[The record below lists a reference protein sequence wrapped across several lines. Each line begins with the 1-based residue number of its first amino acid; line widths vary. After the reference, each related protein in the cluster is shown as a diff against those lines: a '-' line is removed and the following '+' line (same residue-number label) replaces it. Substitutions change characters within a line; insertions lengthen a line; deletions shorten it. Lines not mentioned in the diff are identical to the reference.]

1 MRALSCGVAV
11 LLLTGVMAA
20 PAAARDPGAEALSI
34 TKSSFGS
41 VGNQPVDRYTLANH
55 DMSVSI
61 ITYGGIVQEVRVPDR
76 LGQTANVATNF
87 AAIANYTRN
96 GDYRGAIIGRYS
108 NRIAKGRFT
117 LDGTQYSLDIN
128 NNPNTLHGG
137 FSGFHTKIWAATP
150 VQTPDSVGV
159 KLTYTSPAGE
169 GCTPGRTSVPP
180 CSTGFPGTVPITVVY
195 SLDARNNL
203 RIDYSATTDAP
214 TVLNLTNHS
223 YWVLGGVGSGTINNN
238 QLKLNADRYTP
249 VDSTSIP
256 TGALDPVAGT
266 PMDFRD
272 FHAIGERIN
281 ANFRGYDHNWV
292 LNRRPGDNTSLVEAA
307 TLRDPASG
315 RTLTVST
322 DQPGIQFYS
331 SNGNAVALET
341 QHFPDSPNRPEFPS
355 TVLRP
360 GETYKT
366 TTVLSFGTDN
376 VTRAYDD
383 VSGTVP
389 ATLALTLGTPATFDP
404 FTPGV
409 TTTYESSTTAN
420 VISTAGDATL
430 SIADPSSVAN
440 GHLVN
445 GAFSLPEP
453 LQARA
458 HNAANTGTT
467 YADVGSSA
475 SPLTL
480 LTWNGP
486 VANDLV
492 TLGFSQLIKATDAL
506 RTGAYNKTLTVTL
519 STTTP

>member
-1 MRALSCGVAV
+1 MRALLCGVAA
-11 LLLTGVMAA
+11 LLLIGVMAA
-20 PAAARDPGAEALSI
+20 PAAAQGLSI

-41 VGNQPVDRYTLANH
+41 VGSQPVDRYTLAND

-61 ITYGGIVQEVRVPDR
+61 ITYGGIVQAVNVPDR
-76 LGQTANVATNF
+76 GGQVANVATNF
-87 AAIANYTRN
+87 ANIANYTTN

-117 LDGTQYSLDIN
+117 LDNTQYSLDIN

-169 GCTPGRTSVPP
+169 GCTPGRTSNPP

-214 TVLNLTNHS
+214 TVINLTNHS

-249 VDSTSIP
+249 IDSTSIP

-272 FHAIGERIN
+272 FHSIGERLN

-292 LNRRPGDNTSLVEAA
+292 INRVPGDSTSLVEAA

-315 RTLTVST
+315 RVLTVST

-331 SNGNAVALET
+331 ANGNSVALET
-341 QHFPDSPNRPEFPS
+341 QHFPDSPNQPNFPP

-366 TTVLSFGTDN
+366 TTVLSFATDATS
-376 VTRAYDD
+376 VDSHI
-383 VSGTVP
+383 SGAVP
-389 ATLALTLGTPATFDP
+389 STLALTLGTPASFGT
-404 FTPGV
+404 FTPGA
-409 TTTYESSTTAN
+409 TTTYETSMPASVTSTY
-420 VISTAGDATL
+420 SDATL
-430 SIADPSSVAN
+430 SITDPSSVAT

-445 GAFSLPEP
+445 GTFSLPEP

-458 HNAANTGTT
+458 RNAANTGTT
-467 YADVGSSA
+467 YANVGSSA

-486 VANDLV
+486 VSNNLV
-492 TLGFSQLIKATDAL
+492 TLNFSQLIKATDPLL
-506 RTGAYNKTLTVTL
+506 RGTYNKTLTLTL